1 MLIRNFCIIA
11 HIDHGKSTLADRL
24 MEITGTVEKREMEE
38 QKLDSMDLERERG
51 ITIKL
56 TPVRM
61 EWKWVELNLIDT
73 PGHVDFQYEVSRSL
87 ASVEW
92 AILVV
97 DATQG
102 IEAQTLSNV
111 YLAMENDLEII
122 PVLNKIDLPSAD
134 VERVSEEVIN
144 LLGCKKEDIICVSA
158 KTGMNVESVLDAV
171 LERLPKPKYLTPTP
185 SPEGEGSIM
194 VPSPFSEGEGG
205 RGWGGTY
212 ALIFD
217 SQYDS
222 YKGVVVYLKLFSW
235 EIKKWDKLEFI
246 NTGAKIE
253 AIEVGCFK
261 PKYHSTGV
269 LHEGEIGYVVTGLK
283 SISEARVGDTVF
295 AGAQESKY
303 AIKGFKRITPYIF
316 AGIYPV
322 DTDEYPKMKDAME
335 KLQLNDS
342 SLVTEH
348 EASPALGYGFR
359 CGFLGLLH
367 LDIVKERL
375 WREHDMDV
383 IITSPQVTYKVL
395 IGGDKRGDYPRAS
408 PELVHLI
415 PNPSPK
421 GEGDEKMVYRPLS
434 EGEGVGGWGICTYL
448 WISNPE
454 DLPKPGTYI
463 HIEEPIAKVEMI
475 TPNEYIGN
483 LMNLAMERRGVFK
496 NQTYLDANRVV
507 LHYEIP
513 MAEIVG
519 DFYDDLKSLSSGYA
533 SLHYEPLRH
542 KMDDIVKL
550 DIRVAGE
557 NVDAFSALVHRARA
571 RTIGGRICEKLKENI
586 PKAQFAIAIQ
596 AAVGNDVVA
605 REDISA
611 LRKDVTA
618 KLYGG
623 DITRKRKL
631 LEKQKEGKKKMKQFG
646 RVSIPSETFVNI
658 LKK

>member
-1 MLIRNFCIIA
+1 MSKSTSIRNFCIIA

-87 ASVEW
+87 ASVEG

-111 YLAMENDLEII
+111 YLAIDNELEII

-144 LLGCKKEDIICVSA
+144 LLGCKKEDIIPVSA
-158 KTGMNVESVLDAV
+158 KTGMNVEAVLDAV
-171 LERLPKPKYLTPTP
+171 LERVPEPKKLSRESDLLPHESTDNESGVTK
-185 SPEGEGSIM
+185 
-194 VPSPFSEGEGG
+194 
-205 RGWGGTY
+205 

-222 YKGVVVYLKLFSW
+222 YKGVVVYLKLFSG

-253 AIEVGCFK
+253 ALEVGCFK
-261 PKYHSTGV
+261 PKYHPTGV

-283 SISEARVGDTVF
+283 SISDARVGDTVF
-295 AGAQESKY
+295 SGTPESKN

-316 AGIYPV
+316 AGVYPV

-348 EASPALGYGFR
+348 EASPALGYWFR

-395 IGGDKRGDYPRAS
+395 IGGDKRSDYPRAN
-408 PELVHLI
+408 PELV
-415 PNPSPK
+415 
-421 GEGDEKMVYRPLS
+421 EFEWRT
-434 EGEGVGGWGICTYL
+434 CTYL

-483 LMNLAMERRGVFK
+483 LMNLAMERRWVFK
-496 NQTYLDANRVV
+496 NQIYLDAGRVI

-513 MAEIVG
+513 MAELVG
-519 DFYDDLKSLSSGYA
+519 DYYDDLKSLSSGYA
-533 SLHYEPLRH
+533 SLHYEPLRY

-557 NVDAFSALVHRARA
+557 PVDAFSMLVHRTRA

>member
-1 MLIRNFCIIA
+1 MSKPTSIRNFCIIA

-24 MEITGTVEKREMEE
+24 MEITGTLEKREI
-38 QKLDSMDLERERG
+38 QSQTLDNMDLERERG

-97 DATQG
+97 DATQW

-111 YLAMENDLEII
+111 YLAIENNLEII

-144 LLGCKKEDIICVSA
+144 LLGCKREDIIPVSA
-158 KTGMNVESVLDAV
+158 KTWVNVEAILDAV
-171 LERLPKPKYLTPTP
+171 LDRIPEPKKL
-185 SPEGEGSIM
+185 SRI
-194 VPSPFSEGEGG
+194 SELLVHES
-205 RGWGGTY
+205 TDNEANITK

-217 SQYDS
+217 SQYDP
-222 YKGVVVYLKLFSW
+222 YKGVVVYLKLFSG

-253 AIEVGCFK
+253 VLEVGCFR
-261 PKYHSTGV
+261 PKYTPREA
-269 LHEGEIGYVVTGLK
+269 LYEWEIGYVVTGLK
-283 SISEARVGDTVF
+283 SIAEARVGDTVF
-295 AGAQESKY
+295 AGDSESKH
-303 AIKGFKRITPYIF
+303 AIKWFKRITPYIF
-316 AGIYPV
+316 AGIFPV
-322 DTDEYPKMKDAME
+322 ETDEYPKMKDAME

-342 SLVTEH
+342 SLMTEH

-359 CGFLGLLH
+359 AGFLGLLH

-395 IGGDKRGDYPRAS
+395 ITGDKSASYPRAH
-408 PELVHLI
+408 PEVVRYSRDIWGFINTLDDNDI
-415 PNPSPK
+415 RW
-421 GEGDEKMVYRPLS
+421 EGSGSQLADGQIY
-434 EGEGVGGWGICTYL
+434 TYL
-448 WISNPE
+448 YISNPE

-475 TPNEYIGN
+475 TPNDYIGN
-483 LMNLAMERRGVFK
+483 LMNLAQERRWVFK
-496 NQTYLDANRVV
+496 NQTYLDAGRVV

-513 MAEIVG
+513 MSELVW

-533 SLHYEPLRH
+533 SLHYEPLRY
-542 KMDDIVKL
+542 KMDDIVKM
-550 DIRVAGE
+550 DIRVAGDI
-557 NVDAFSALVHRARA
+557 VDAFSMMVHRTRA
-571 RTIGGRICEKLKENI
+571 RYLGGRICEKLKENI

-618 KLYGG
+618 KLYGW

-646 RVSIPSETFVNI
+646 KVSIPSETFVNI

>member
-1 MLIRNFCIIA
+1 MSKPTSIRNFCIIA

-24 MEITGTVEKREMEE
+24 MEITGTLQKREM
-38 QKLDSMDLERERG
+38 QSQTLDQMDLERERG

-61 EWKWVELNLIDT
+61 EWQWVELNLIDT

-111 YLAMENDLEII
+111 YLAMENDLQII
-122 PVLNKIDLPSAD
+122 PVLNKIDLPSSD
-134 VERVSEEVIN
+134 VERVSEEVMN
-144 LLGCKKEDIICVSA
+144 LLGCKREDIICVSA
-158 KTGMNVESVLDAV
+158 KTGENVESILDAV
-171 LERLPKPKYLTPTP
+171 IDRIPEPRKLSITSELLPFESTDNQIWVTK
-185 SPEGEGSIM
+185 
-194 VPSPFSEGEGG
+194 
-205 RGWGGTY
+205 

-217 SQYDS
+217 SQYDP
-222 YKGVVVYLKLFSW
+222 YKGVVVYLKLFSG
-235 EIKKWDKLEFI
+235 EIRKWNKLEFI

-253 AIEVGCFK
+253 ALEVGCFR
-261 PKYHSTGV
+261 PKYTPREA
-269 LHEGEIGYVVTGLK
+269 LYEGEIGYVVTGLK
-283 SISEARVGDTVF
+283 SIIDARVGDTVF
-295 AGAQESKY
+295 VGPPESKA
-303 AIKGFKRITPYIF
+303 AIKWFKKITPYIY
-316 AGIYPV
+316 AGIFPV
-322 DTDEYPKMKDAME
+322 ETDEYPKMKDAME
-335 KLQLNDS
+335 KLMLNDS
-342 SLVTEH
+342 SLVAEH

-359 CGFLGLLH
+359 CGFLWLLH

-375 WREHDMDV
+375 WREYDMDV
-383 IITSPQVTYKVL
+383 IITSPQVTYRLL
-395 IGGDKRGDYPRAS
+395 IWGDKVALYPRARG
-408 PELVHLI
+408 ELIEH
-415 PNPSPK
+415 
-421 GEGDEKMVYRPLS
+421 
-434 EGEGVGGWGICTYL
+434 GGRECTYL
-448 WISNPE
+448 YISNPE
-454 DLPKPGTYI
+454 DVPKPGTYI

-483 LMNLAMERRGVFK
+483 LMWLAQERRWVFK
-496 NQTYLDANRVV
+496 NQTNLDANRVI

-513 MAEIVG
+513 MSELVG
-519 DFYDDLKSLSSGYA
+519 DYYDDLKSLSSGYA
-533 SLHYEPLRH
+533 SLHYEPIRF
-542 KMDDIVKL
+542 KIDDIVKM
-550 DIRVAGE
+550 DIRVAGDIVE
-557 NVDAFSALVHRARA
+557 AFSMMAHRG
-571 RTIGGRICEKLKENI
+571 RTRYLGGRICEKLKENI

-596 AAVGNDVVA
+596 AVVGVDVVA
-605 REDISA
+605 REDLSA

-618 KLYGG
+618 KLYGW

>member
-1 MLIRNFCIIA
+1 
-11 HIDHGKSTLADRL
+11 
-24 MEITGTVEKREMEE
+24 MEITGTLQKREL
-38 QKLDSMDLERERG
+38 QSQTLDQMDLERERG

-61 EWKWVELNLIDT
+61 EWRWVELNLIDT

-111 YLAMENDLEII
+111 YLAMENDLTII

-134 VERVSEEVIN
+134 VDRVSEEVMN

-158 KTGMNVESVLDAV
+158 KTGVNVESILDEILKRMPEPKKLDKNSDFV
-171 LERLPKPKYLTPTP
+171 PISSPPLENGGDL
-185 SPEGEGSIM
+185 
-194 VPSPFSEGEGG
+194 FSEKIPEDILSQGG
-205 RGWGGTY
+205 IQKETVKW
-212 ALIFD
+212 LIFD
-217 SQYDS
+217 SQYDP
-222 YKGVVVYLKLFSW
+222 YKWVVVYLKLFSW
-235 EIKKWDKLEFI
+235 EIRKWDKLEFI

-253 AIEVGCFK
+253 ALEVGCFR
-261 PKYHSTGV
+261 PKYSPTEA
-269 LHEGEIGYVVTGLK
+269 LYEWEIGYVVTGLK
-283 SISEARVGDTVF
+283 SIAEAKVGDTIF
-295 AGAQESKY
+295 AGPTEEKK
-303 AIKGFKRITPYIF
+303 AIKGFKKITPYIY
-316 AGIYPV
+316 AGIFPV
-322 DTDEYPKMKDAME
+322 ETDEYPKMKDAME

-375 WREHDMDV
+375 WREYDMDV
-383 IITSPQVTYKVL
+383 IITSPQVTYKLL
-395 IGGDKRGDYPRAS
+395 IWGDKVALYPRARG
-408 PELVHLI
+408 ELIEHQ
-415 PNPSPK
+415 
-421 GEGDEKMVYRPLS
+421 GRTA
-434 EGEGVGGWGICTYL
+434 TYL
-448 WISNPE
+448 YISNPE
-454 DLPKPGTYI
+454 DVPSPGTYI
-463 HIEEPIAKVEMI
+463 HIEEPIARVEMI
-475 TPNEYIGN
+475 TPNAYIGN
-483 LMNLAMERRGVFK
+483 LMSLAQERRWVFR
-496 NQTYLDANRVV
+496 NQTSLDANRVI
-507 LHYEIP
+507 LHYDIP
-513 MAEIVG
+513 MSELVG
-519 DFYDDLKSLSSGYA
+519 DYYDDLKSLSSGYA
-533 SLHYEPLRH
+533 SLHYEPTGYQE
-542 KMDDIVKL
+542 DDIVKM
-550 DIRVAGE
+550 DIRVAGDIVE
-557 NVDAFSALVHRARA
+557 AFSMMVHRG
-571 RTIGGRICEKLKENI
+571 RTRYLGGRICEKLKENI

-596 AAVGNDVVA
+596 AVVGADVVA

-618 KLYGG
+618 KLYGW

-631 LEKQKEGKKKMKQFG
+631 LEKQKEWKKKMKQFG

>member
-1 MLIRNFCIIA
+1 MSKPTSIRNFCISA

-24 MEITGTVEKREMEE
+24 MEITGTLQKREL
-38 QKLDSMDLERERG
+38 QSQTLDQMDLERERG

-87 ASVEW
+87 ASVEG

-111 YLAMENDLEII
+111 YLAMENDLTII

-134 VERVSEEVIN
+134 VDRVSEEVMN
-144 LLGCKKEDIICVSA
+144 LLGCKKEDIIAVSA
-158 KTGMNVESVLDAV
+158 KTWINVEAILEEVIRVIPEPRKLDKDSNLV
-171 LERLPKPKYLTPTP
+171 MEYGEWDP
-185 SPEGEGSIM
+185 STG
-194 VPSPFSEGEGG
+194 V
-205 RGWGGTY
+205 TK

-217 SQYDS
+217 SQYDP
-222 YKGVVVYLKLFSW
+222 YKGVVVFLKLFSG

-246 NTGAKIE
+246 NTGAKVE
-253 AIEVGCFK
+253 ALEVGCFR
-261 PKYHSTGV
+261 PKYSPTGV
-269 LHEGEIGYVVTGLK
+269 LYEGEIGYVVTGLK
-283 SISEARVGDTVF
+283 SIIDARVGDTVY
-295 AGAQESKY
+295 AGAPEYKNP
-303 AIKGFKRITPYIF
+303 IKGFKKITPYIY
-316 AGIYPV
+316 AGIFPV
-322 DTDEYPKMKDAME
+322 ETDEYPKMKDAME
-335 KLQLNDS
+335 KLMLNDS
-342 SLVTEH
+342 SLVAEH

-375 WREHDMDV
+375 WREYDMDV
-383 IITSPQVTYKVL
+383 IITSPQVTYKLL
-395 IGGDKRGDYPRAS
+395 IWGDKVALYPRARG
-408 PELVHLI
+408 ELVEFQ
-415 PNPSPK
+415 
-421 GEGDEKMVYRPLS
+421 GRE
-434 EGEGVGGWGICTYL
+434 CTYL
-448 WISNPE
+448 YISNPE
-454 DLPKPGTYI
+454 DVPKPGTYI

-483 LMNLAMERRGVFK
+483 LMWLAQERRWVFK
-496 NQTYLDANRVV
+496 NQTNLDANRVI

-513 MAEIVG
+513 MSELVG
-519 DFYDDLKSLSSGYA
+519 DYYDDLKSLSSGYA
-533 SLHYEPLRH
+533 SLHYEPIRF
-542 KMDDIVKL
+542 KMDDIVKM
-550 DIRVAGE
+550 DIRVAGDI
-557 NVDAFSALVHRARA
+557 VDAFSMMAHRG
-571 RTIGGRICEKLKENI
+571 RTRYLGGRICEKLKENI
-586 PKAQFAIAIQ
+586 PKAQFPIAIQ
-596 AAVGNDVVA
+596 AVVGADVVA

-618 KLYGG
+618 KLYGW

>member
-1 MLIRNFCIIA
+1 MPKPTSIRNFCIIA

-24 MEITGTVEKREMEE
+24 MEITGTLQKREM
-38 QKLDSMDLERERG
+38 QSQTLDQMDLERERG

-111 YLAMENDLEII
+111 YLAMENDLTII

-134 VERVSEEVIN
+134 VERVSEEVMN
-144 LLGCKKEDIICVSA
+144 LLGCKREDIIPVSA
-158 KTGMNVESVLDAV
+158 KTGVNVEAILEEVIRLIPEPKKLDKESNLV
-171 LERLPKPKYLTPTP
+171 TEY
-185 SPEGEGSIM
+185 GEFDPDSW
-194 VPSPFSEGEGG
+194 V
-205 RGWGGTY
+205 TK

-217 SQYDS
+217 SQYDP
-222 YKGVVVYLKLFSW
+222 YKWVVVYLKLFSGD
-235 EIKKWDKLEFI
+235 IKKWDKLEFI
-246 NTGAKIE
+246 NTGAKVE
-253 AIEVGCFK
+253 ALEVGCFR
-261 PKYHSTGV
+261 PKYSPTEA
-269 LHEGEIGYVVTGLK
+269 LYEWEIGYVVTWLK
-283 SISEARVGDTVF
+283 SIAEARVGDTVF
-295 AGAQESKY
+295 SGAPEYKY
-303 AIKGFKRITPYIF
+303 AIKGFKKITPYIY
-316 AGIYPV
+316 AGIFPV
-322 DTDEYPKMKDAME
+322 ETDEYPKMKDAME
-335 KLQLNDS
+335 KLMLNDS
-342 SLVTEH
+342 SLIAEH

-359 CGFLGLLH
+359 CWFLGLLH

-375 WREHDMDV
+375 WREYDMDV
-383 IITSPQVTYKVL
+383 IITSPQVTYKL
-395 IGGDKRGDYPRAS
+395 LTWGDKVALYPRARG
-408 PELVHLI
+408 ELI
-415 PNPSPK
+415 EYQ
-421 GEGDEKMVYRPLS
+421 GRE
-434 EGEGVGGWGICTYL
+434 CTYL
-448 WISNPE
+448 YISNPE
-454 DLPKPGTYI
+454 DVPKPGTYI

-483 LMNLAMERRGVFK
+483 LMGLAQERRWVFK
-496 NQTYLDANRVV
+496 NQTNLDANRVI

-513 MAEIVG
+513 MSELVG
-519 DFYDDLKSLSSGYA
+519 DYYDDLKSLSSGYA
-533 SLHYEPLRH
+533 SLHYEPIRF
-542 KMDDIVKL
+542 KQDDIVKM
-550 DIRVAGE
+550 DIRVAGDIVE
-557 NVDAFSALVHRARA
+557 AFSMMAHRG
-571 RTIGGRICEKLKENI
+571 RTRYLGGRICAKLKENI
-586 PKAQFAIAIQ
+586 PKAQFPIAIQ
-596 AAVGNDVVA
+596 AVVGADVVA

-618 KLYGG
+618 KLYWW

-631 LEKQKEGKKKMKQFG
+631 LEKQKEWKKKMKQFG

>member
-1 MLIRNFCIIA
+1 
-11 HIDHGKSTLADRL
+11 
-24 MEITGTVEKREMEE
+24 MEITGTLEKREI
-38 QKLDSMDLERERG
+38 QSQTLDNMDLERERG

-61 EWKWVELNLIDT
+61 EWQWVELNLIDT

-97 DATQG
+97 DASQG

-134 VERVSEEVIN
+134 VERVSEEVMN
-144 LLGCKKEDIICVSA
+144 LLGCKREDIIPVSA
-158 KTGMNVESVLDAV
+158 KTGINVEAILDAV
-171 LERLPKPKYLTPTP
+171 IERIPEPKKL
-185 SPEGEGSIM
+185 SRE
-194 VPSPFSEGEGG
+194 SELLVHES
-205 RGWGGTY
+205 TDNETEVTK

-217 SQYDS
+217 SQYDP

-235 EIKKWDKLEFI
+235 EIKKWNKLEFI

-253 AIEVGCFK
+253 VLEVGCFR
-261 PKYHSTGV
+261 PKYTPREA
-269 LHEGEIGYVVTGLK
+269 LYEWEIGYVVTGLK
-283 SISEARVGDTVF
+283 SIAEARVGDTVF
-295 AGAQESKY
+295 SWPTESKH
-303 AIKGFKRITPYIF
+303 AIKWFKRITPYIF
-316 AGIYPV
+316 AGIFPV
-322 DTDEYPKMKDAME
+322 ETDEYPKMKDAME
-335 KLQLNDS
+335 KLMLNDS

-395 IGGDKRGDYPRAS
+395 IQWDKSADYPRAH
-408 PELVHLI
+408 PEVVRYSRDI
-415 PNPSPK
+415 GGFINVTDDNDIRW
-421 GEGDEKMVYRPLS
+421 EGNGGQLADGQVY
-434 EGEGVGGWGICTYL
+434 TYL
-448 WISNPE
+448 YISNPE
-454 DLPKPGTYI
+454 DLPKPGTYV

-483 LMNLAMERRGVFK
+483 LMNLAQERRWIFK

-507 LHYEIP
+507 LHYEVP
-513 MAEIVG
+513 MSELVW

-533 SLHYEPLRH
+533 SLHYEPLRY
-542 KMDDIVKL
+542 KMDDIVKM

-557 NVDAFSALVHRARA
+557 VVDAFSAMVHRTRA
-571 RTIGGRICEKLKENI
+571 RYLGGRICEKLKENI

-631 LEKQKEGKKKMKQFG
+631 LEKQKEWKKKMKQFG
-646 RVSIPSETFVNI
+646 KVSIPSETFVNI

>member
-1 MLIRNFCIIA
+1 
-11 HIDHGKSTLADRL
+11 
-24 MEITGTVEKREMEE
+24 
-38 QKLDSMDLERERG
+38 
-51 ITIKL
+51 
-56 TPVRM
+56 M
-61 EWKWVELNLIDT
+61 EWRWVELNLIDT

-111 YLAMENDLEII
+111 YLAMENDLTII
-122 PVLNKIDLPSAD
+122 PVLNKIDLPSSD
-134 VERVSEEVIN
+134 VERVSEEVMN
-144 LLGCKKEDIICVSA
+144 LLGCTREEIIPVSA
-158 KTGMNVESVLDAV
+158 KTGENVETILDAV
-171 LERLPKPKYLTPTP
+171 LGRIPEPRKLSVTSELLPFESVENQTWVTK
-185 SPEGEGSIM
+185 
-194 VPSPFSEGEGG
+194 
-205 RGWGGTY
+205 

-217 SQYDS
+217 SQYDP

-253 AIEVGCFK
+253 CLEVGCFR
-261 PKYHSTGV
+261 PKYTPREA
-269 LHEGEIGYVVTGLK
+269 LYEGEIGYVVTGLK
-283 SISEARVGDTVF
+283 SIVEARVGDTVF
-295 AGAQESKY
+295 AGPADSKY
-303 AIKGFKRITPYIF
+303 AIKGFKKITPYIY
-316 AGIYPV
+316 AGIFPV
-322 DTDEYPKMKDAME
+322 ETDEYPKMKDAME
-335 KLQLNDS
+335 KLMLNDS
-342 SLVTEH
+342 SLVAEH
-348 EASPALGYGFR
+348 EASPALGYWFR

-375 WREHDMDV
+375 WREYDMDV
-383 IITSPQVTYKVL
+383 IITSPQVTYKLL
-395 IGGDKRGDYPRAS
+395 IGGDKVALYPRARG
-408 PELVHLI
+408 ELVEYQ
-415 PNPSPK
+415 
-421 GEGDEKMVYRPLS
+421 GRE
-434 EGEGVGGWGICTYL
+434 CTYL
-448 WISNPE
+448 YISNPE
-454 DLPKPGTYI
+454 DVPKPGTYI

-483 LMNLAMERRGVFK
+483 LMGLAQERRWVFK
-496 NQTYLDANRVV
+496 NQTNLDANRVI

-513 MAEIVG
+513 MSELVG
-519 DFYDDLKSLSSGYA
+519 DYYDDLKSLSSGYA
-533 SLHYEPLRH
+533 SLHYEPIRF
-542 KMDDIVKL
+542 KQDDIVKM
-550 DIRVAGE
+550 DIRVAGDIVE
-557 NVDAFSALVHRARA
+557 AFSMMAHRG
-571 RTIGGRICEKLKENI
+571 RTRYLGGKICEKLKENI

-596 AAVGNDVVA
+596 AVVGADVVA

>member
-1 MLIRNFCIIA
+1 MKPKSIRNFCIIA

-24 MEITGTVEKREMEE
+24 MEISGTVEKREMEE

-61 EWKWVELNLIDT
+61 DWKGTELNLIDT

-87 ASVEW
+87 ASVEG
-92 AILVV
+92 AVLVV

-111 YLAMENDLEII
+111 YLAIENELEII

-134 VERVSEEVIN
+134 VDKVSEEIIS
-144 LLGCKKEDIICVSA
+144 LLGCKKEDILAVSA
-158 KTGMNVESVLDAV
+158 KTGLNVETVLDAIV
-171 LERLPKPKYLTPTP
+171 ERIPEPRKLSKNSEILPHETAENDTESVK
-185 SPEGEGSIM
+185 
-194 VPSPFSEGEGG
+194 
-205 RGWGGTY
+205 

-217 SQYDS
+217 SQYDM
-222 YKGVVVYLKLFSW
+222 YKGVVVYVKLFSG
-235 EIKKWDKLEFI
+235 EIKKGSKLEFI

-253 AIEVGCFK
+253 ALEVGCFK
-261 PKYHSTGV
+261 PKYFPTGV
-269 LHEGEIGYVVTGLK
+269 LYEGEIGYIVTGLK
-283 SISEARVGDTVF
+283 SLQDARVGDTIF
-295 AGAQESKY
+295 AGNPENKH
-303 AIKGFKRITPYIF
+303 AIQGFKSITPYIF

-322 DTDEYPKMKDAME
+322 ETDEYPKMKDAIE

-342 SLVTEH
+342 SLVVEH

-359 CGFLGLLH
+359 AGFLGLLH

-375 WREHDMDV
+375 WREHAMDV

-395 IGGDKRGDYPRAS
+395 IPGDKSAEFPRLH
-408 PELVHLI
+408 PETI
-415 PNPSPK
+415 EF
-421 GEGDEKMVYRPLS
+421 EGK
-434 EGEGVGGWGICTYL
+434 ICTYL
-448 WISNPE
+448 NISNPE
-454 DLPKPGTYI
+454 ELPKPGTYI
-463 HIEEPIAKVEMI
+463 HIEEPIARVEMI
-475 TPNEYIGN
+475 TPNAYIGN
-483 LMNLAMERRGVFK
+483 LMQLAQERRGIFK
-496 NQTYLDANRVV
+496 NQTYLDSDRVI
-507 LHYEIP
+507 LYYEIP
-513 MAEIVG
+513 MSELVG

-533 SLHYEPLRH
+533 SLHYEPFAY
-542 KMDDIVKL
+542 KIDDIVKL
-550 DIRVAGE
+550 DIKVAGE
-557 NVDAFSALVHRARA
+557 NVDAFSMLVHRSRG
-571 RTIGGRICEKLKENI
+571 RHIGGKICEKLKESI

-596 AAVGNDVVA
+596 AAIGNDIIA
-605 REDISA
+605 RENISA

-646 RVSIPSETFVNI
+646 KVSIPSETFVNI

>member
-1 MLIRNFCIIA
+1 MYIYINRSLRKKQITGGFFCISRLFPYDMHMSKSLSIRNFCIIA

-24 MEITGTVEKREMEE
+24 MEITGTLAKREM
-38 QKLDSMDLERERG
+38 QSQTLDNMDLERERG

-111 YLAMENDLEII
+111 YLAMENDLTII

-144 LLGCKKEDIICVSA
+144 LLGCKREDIIPVSA
-158 KTGMNVESVLDAV
+158 KTGLNVEAILEEVIRIIPEPKKLDKESNLVTNYGEHDPSVWV
-171 LERLPKPKYLTPTP
+171 TK
-185 SPEGEGSIM
+185 G
-194 VPSPFSEGEGG
+194 
-205 RGWGGTY
+205 
-212 ALIFD
+212 LIFD
-217 SQYDS
+217 SQYDP

-246 NTGAKIE
+246 NTGAKVE
-253 AIEVGCFK
+253 AIEVWCFR
-261 PKYHSTGV
+261 PKYSPTSI
-269 LHEGEIGYVVTGLK
+269 LYEWEIGYVVTGLK
-283 SISEARVGDTVF
+283 SISEARVGDTVY
-295 AGAQESKY
+295 AGPPEYKY
-303 AIKGFKRITPYIF
+303 AIKGFKKITPYIY
-316 AGIYPV
+316 AGIFPV
-322 DTDEYPKMKDAME
+322 ETDEYPKMKDAME
-335 KLQLNDS
+335 KLMLNDS
-342 SLVTEH
+342 SLVAEH

-375 WREHDMDV
+375 WREYDMDV
-383 IITSPQVTYKVL
+383 IITSPQVTYKLL
-395 IGGDKRGDYPRAS
+395 IGWDKVALYPRARG
-408 PELVHLI
+408 ELV
-415 PNPSPK
+415 
-421 GEGDEKMVYRPLS
+421 EF
-434 EGEGVGGWGICTYL
+434 GWRECTYL
-448 WISNPE
+448 YISNPE
-454 DLPKPGTYI
+454 DVPKPWTYI

-483 LMNLAMERRGVFK
+483 LMGLAQERRGVFK
-496 NQTYLDANRVV
+496 NQTHLDANRVI

-513 MAEIVG
+513 MSELVG
-519 DFYDDLKSLSSGYA
+519 DYYDDLKSLSSWYA
-533 SLHYEPLRH
+533 SLHYEPI
-542 KMDDIVKL
+542 KFKEDDIVKM
-550 DIRVAGE
+550 DIRVAGDI
-557 NVDAFSALVHRARA
+557 VDAFSMMVHRTRA
-571 RTIGGRICEKLKENI
+571 RYLGGRICQKLKDNI

-596 AAVGNDVVA
+596 AVVGADVVA
-605 REDISA
+605 REDLSA

-618 KLYGG
+618 KLYGW

-631 LEKQKEGKKKMKQFG
+631 LDKQKEWKKKMKQFG

>member
-1 MLIRNFCIIA
+1 MRPTSIRNFCIIA

-24 MEITGTVEKREMEE
+24 MEISWTLEKREI
-38 QKLDSMDLERERG
+38 QSQTLDNMDLERERG

-61 EWKWVELNLIDT
+61 EWKGVELNLIDT

-87 ASVEW
+87 ASVEG

-97 DATQG
+97 DATQW

-111 YLAMENDLEII
+111 YLAIENDLEII

-134 VERVSEEVIN
+134 VDRVSEEVVN
-144 LLGCKKEDIICVSA
+144 LLWCKKEDIICVSA

-171 LERLPKPKYLTPTP
+171 VERVPEPKKLSRTSELLPHNSTENEPDAKK
-185 SPEGEGSIM
+185 
-194 VPSPFSEGEGG
+194 
-205 RGWGGTY
+205 

-222 YKGVVVYLKLFSW
+222 YKWVVTYLKLFSG
-235 EIKKWDKLEFI
+235 EIKKWDKLELI
-246 NTGAKIE
+246 HTGAKIE
-253 AIEVGCFK
+253 ALEVGCFR
-261 PKYHSTGV
+261 PKYSPTNI
-269 LHEGEIGYVVTGLK
+269 LYEGEIGYVVTGLK
-283 SISEARVGDTVF
+283 SIVDARVGDTVF
-295 AGAQESKY
+295 SGPAESKY
-303 AIKGFKRITPYIF
+303 GIKGFKKITPYIF
-316 AGIYPV
+316 AWVYPI
-322 DTDEYPKMKDAME
+322 DTDEYPKMKDAIE

-375 WREHDMDV
+375 WREHNMDV
-383 IITSPQVTYKVL
+383 IITSPQVTYKIL
-395 IGGDKRGDYPRAS
+395 IAGDKVAAYPRCN
-408 PELVHLI
+408 PELVEY
-415 PNPSPK
+415 
-421 GEGDEKMVYRPLS
+421 EGKT
-434 EGEGVGGWGICTYL
+434 CTYI

-454 DLPKPGTYI
+454 DLPKPGNYI

-483 LMNLAMERRGVFK
+483 LMGLAQERRGIFK
-496 NQTYLDANRVV
+496 NQTYLDAGRVV

-513 MAEIVG
+513 MAELVG
-519 DFYDDLKSLSSGYA
+519 DYYDDLKSLSSGYA
-533 SLHYEPLRH
+533 SLHYEPLNY
-542 KMDDIVKL
+542 KIDDIAKL
-550 DIRVAGE
+550 DIIVAGE
-557 NVDAFSALVHRARA
+557 PVDAFAMLVHRSRG
-571 RTIGGRICEKLKENI
+571 RTVGGRICEKLKEEI

-596 AAVGNDVVA
+596 AAIGGQIVA

-631 LEKQKEGKKKMKQFG
+631 LEKQKEWKKKMKQFG

>member
-1 MLIRNFCIIA
+1 
-11 HIDHGKSTLADRL
+11 
-24 MEITGTVEKREMEE
+24 
-38 QKLDSMDLERERG
+38 
-51 ITIKL
+51 
-56 TPVRM
+56 M
-61 EWKWVELNLIDT
+61 EWKGIELNLIDT

-87 ASVEW
+87 ASVEG

-97 DATQG
+97 DATQW

-111 YLAMENDLEII
+111 YLAIENDLEII

-134 VERVSEEVIN
+134 VERVSEEIIN
-144 LLGCKKEDIICVSA
+144 LLGCKKEDILSVSA
-158 KTGMNVESVLDAV
+158 KTGLNVESVLDAV
-171 LERLPKPKYLTPTP
+171 IARVPEPKKLSRTSELLPHESNENEPAAKK
-185 SPEGEGSIM
+185 
-194 VPSPFSEGEGG
+194 
-205 RGWGGTY
+205 

-222 YKGVVVYLKLFSW
+222 YKWVVTYLKLFSG
-235 EIKKWDKLEFI
+235 EIRKGDKLELI
-246 NTGAKIE
+246 NTGAKME
-253 AIEVGCFK
+253 ALEVGCFR
-261 PKYHSTGV
+261 PKYSPTNV
-269 LHEGEIGYVVTGLK
+269 LYEGEIGYVVTGLK
-283 SISEARVGDTVF
+283 SIIDARVGDTVF
-295 AGAQESKY
+295 SGPEESKH
-303 AIKGFKRITPYIF
+303 AITGFKRITPYIF
-316 AGIYPV
+316 AGVYPV
-322 DTDEYPKMKDAME
+322 DTDEYPKMKDAVE

-375 WREHDMDV
+375 WREHGMDV

-395 IGGDKRGDYPRAS
+395 ITGDKVAAYPRCN
-408 PELVHLI
+408 PELI
-415 PNPSPK
+415 EF
-421 GEGDEKMVYRPLS
+421 EGRT
-434 EGEGVGGWGICTYL
+434 CTYI

-483 LMNLAMERRGVFK
+483 LMNLSQERRGVFK

-513 MAEIVG
+513 MSELVG

-533 SLHYEPLRH
+533 SLHYEPI
-542 KMDDIVKL
+542 KYKIDDIVKM
-550 DIRVAGE
+550 DIRVAWDV
-557 NVDAFSALVHRARA
+557 VDAFSMMVHRARG
-571 RTIGGRICEKLKENI
+571 RTLGGRICEKLKDNI

-596 AAVGNDVVA
+596 AAIGNDVIA

-646 RVSIPSETFVNI
+646 RVSIPSETFINI

>member
-1 MLIRNFCIIA
+1 
-11 HIDHGKSTLADRL
+11 
-24 MEITGTVEKREMEE
+24 MEISWTLEKREI
-38 QKLDSMDLERERG
+38 QSQTLDNMDLERERG

-61 EWKWVELNLIDT
+61 EWKGVELNLIDT

-87 ASVEW
+87 ASVEG

-97 DATQG
+97 DATQW

-111 YLAMENDLEII
+111 YLAIENDLEII

-134 VERVSEEVIN
+134 VDRVSEEVVN
-144 LLGCKKEDIICVSA
+144 LLWCKKEDIICVSA
-158 KTGMNVESVLDAV
+158 KTGMNVESVLNAVVERVPEPKKLSRTSELLPHNSTENEPDA
-171 LERLPKPKYLTPTP
+171 KK
-185 SPEGEGSIM
+185 
-194 VPSPFSEGEGG
+194 
-205 RGWGGTY
+205 

-222 YKGVVVYLKLFSW
+222 YKWVVTYLKLFSG
-235 EIKKWDKLEFI
+235 EIKKWDKLELI
-246 NTGAKIE
+246 HTGAKIE
-253 AIEVGCFK
+253 ALEVGCFR
-261 PKYHSTGV
+261 PKYSPTNI
-269 LHEGEIGYVVTGLK
+269 LYEGEIGYVVTGLK
-283 SISEARVGDTVF
+283 SIVDARVGDTVF
-295 AGAQESKY
+295 SGPAESKY
-303 AIKGFKRITPYIF
+303 GIKGFKKITPYIF
-316 AGIYPV
+316 AWVYPI
-322 DTDEYPKMKDAME
+322 DTDEYPKMKDAIE

-375 WREHDMDV
+375 WREHNMDV
-383 IITSPQVTYKVL
+383 IITSPQVTYKIL
-395 IGGDKRGDYPRAS
+395 IAGDKVAAYPRCN
-408 PELVHLI
+408 PELVEY
-415 PNPSPK
+415 
-421 GEGDEKMVYRPLS
+421 EGKT
-434 EGEGVGGWGICTYL
+434 CTYI

-454 DLPKPGTYI
+454 DLPKPGNYI

-483 LMNLAMERRGVFK
+483 LMGLAQERRGIFK
-496 NQTYLDANRVV
+496 NQTYLDAGRVV

-513 MAEIVG
+513 MAELVG
-519 DFYDDLKSLSSGYA
+519 DYYDDLKSLSSGYA
-533 SLHYEPLRH
+533 SLHYEPLNY
-542 KMDDIVKL
+542 KIDDIAKL
-550 DIRVAGE
+550 DIIVAGE
-557 NVDAFSALVHRARA
+557 PVDAFAMLVHRSRG
-571 RTIGGRICEKLKENI
+571 RTVGGRICEKLKEEI

-596 AAVGNDVVA
+596 AAIGGQIVA

-631 LEKQKEGKKKMKQFG
+631 LEKQKEWKKKMKQFG

>member
-1 MLIRNFCIIA
+1 MKPKSIRNFCIIA

-24 MEITGTVEKREMEE
+24 MEISGTVEKREMEE

-61 EWKWVELNLIDT
+61 DWKGTELNLIDT

-87 ASVEW
+87 ASVEG
-92 AILVV
+92 AVLVV

-111 YLAMENDLEII
+111 YLAIENELEII

-134 VERVSEEVIN
+134 VDKVSEEIIS
-144 LLGCKKEDIICVSA
+144 LLGCKKEDILAVSA
-158 KTGMNVESVLDAV
+158 KTGLNVETVLDAIV
-171 LERLPKPKYLTPTP
+171 ERIPEPRKLSKNSEILPHETAENDTESVK
-185 SPEGEGSIM
+185 
-194 VPSPFSEGEGG
+194 
-205 RGWGGTY
+205 

-217 SQYDS
+217 SQYDM
-222 YKGVVVYLKLFSW
+222 YKGVVVYVKLFSG
-235 EIKKWDKLEFI
+235 EIKKGSKLEFI

-253 AIEVGCFK
+253 ALEVGCFK
-261 PKYHSTGV
+261 PKYFPTGV
-269 LHEGEIGYVVTGLK
+269 LYEGEIGYIVTGLK
-283 SISEARVGDTVF
+283 SLQDARVGDTIF
-295 AGAQESKY
+295 AGNPENKH
-303 AIKGFKRITPYIF
+303 AIQGFKSITPYIF

-322 DTDEYPKMKDAME
+322 ETDEYPKMKDAIE

-342 SLVTEH
+342 SLVVEH

-359 CGFLGLLH
+359 AGFLGLLH

-375 WREHDMDV
+375 WREHAMDV

-395 IGGDKRGDYPRAS
+395 VPGDKSAEFPRLH
-408 PELVHLI
+408 PETI
-415 PNPSPK
+415 EF
-421 GEGDEKMVYRPLS
+421 EGK
-434 EGEGVGGWGICTYL
+434 ICTYL
-448 WISNPE
+448 NISNPE
-454 DLPKPGTYI
+454 ELPKPGTYI
-463 HIEEPIAKVEMI
+463 HIEEPIARVEMI
-475 TPNEYIGN
+475 TPNAYIGN
-483 LMNLAMERRGVFK
+483 LMQLAQERRGIFK
-496 NQTYLDANRVV
+496 NQTYLDSDRVI

-513 MAEIVG
+513 MSELVG

-533 SLHYEPLRH
+533 SLHYEPFAY
-542 KMDDIVKL
+542 KIDDIVKL
-550 DIRVAGE
+550 DIKVAGE
-557 NVDAFSALVHRARA
+557 NVDAFSMLVHRSRG
-571 RTIGGRICEKLKENI
+571 RHIGGKICEKLKESI

-596 AAVGNDVVA
+596 AAIGNDIIA
-605 REDISA
+605 RENISA

-646 RVSIPSETFVNI
+646 KVSIPSETFVNI

>member
-1 MLIRNFCIIA
+1 
-11 HIDHGKSTLADRL
+11 
-24 MEITGTVEKREMEE
+24 MEITGTLEKREI
-38 QKLDSMDLERERG
+38 QSQTLDQMDLERERG

-61 EWKWVELNLIDT
+61 EWKWIELNLIDT

-97 DATQG
+97 DASQG

-134 VERVSEEVIN
+134 VERVSAEVMN
-144 LLGCKKEDIICVSA
+144 LLGCKLEDIIPVSA
-158 KTGMNVESVLDAV
+158 KTGMNVSTILDAV
-171 LERLPKPKYLTPTP
+171 IAKIPEPKKLDKNSNFMAVIPIDTGGMIPLSP
-185 SPEGEGSIM
+185 SDVTKST
-194 VPSPFSEGEGG
+194 VK
-205 RGWGGTY
+205 W
-212 ALIFD
+212 LIFD
-217 SQYDS
+217 SQYDT
-222 YKGVVVYLKLFSW
+222 YKWVVVYLKLFSW
-235 EIKKWDKLEFI
+235 EIRKWDKLEFI

-253 AIEVGCFK
+253 ALEVGCFR
-261 PKYHSTGV
+261 PKYSPTNV
-269 LHEGEIGYVVTGLK
+269 LYEGEIGYVVTGLK
-283 SISEARVGDTVF
+283 SISEARVGDTIF
-295 AGAQESKY
+295 AGTNDSKH
-303 AIKGFKRITPYIF
+303 AITGFKRITPYIF
-316 AGIYPV
+316 AGVFPV
-322 DTDEYPKMKDAME
+322 ETDEYPKMKDAME
-335 KLQLNDS
+335 KLQMNDS
-342 SLVTEH
+342 SLVADH

-375 WREHDMDV
+375 WREHGMDV

-395 IGGDKRGDYPRAS
+395 IWGDKCALYPRAT
-408 PELVHLI
+408 PELI
-415 PNPSPK
+415 EW
-421 GEGDEKMVYRPLS
+421 EGHT
-434 EGEGVGGWGICTYL
+434 CTYV

-463 HIEEPIAKVEMI
+463 HIAEPIAKVEMI

-483 LMNLAMERRGVFK
+483 LMALAQERRWVFR
-496 NQTYLDANRVV
+496 NQTYLDASRVV

-513 MAEIVG
+513 MSELVW
-519 DFYDDLKSLSSGYA
+519 DYYDDLKSLSSGYA
-533 SLHYEPLRH
+533 SLHYEPMGY
-542 KMDDIVKL
+542 KIDDIVKM
-550 DIRVAGE
+550 DIRVAGDI
-557 NVDAFSALVHRARA
+557 VDAFSMMAHRT
-571 RTIGGRICEKLKENI
+571 RTRYLGGRICEKLKENI

-596 AAVGNDVVA
+596 AVVGNDVVA

-611 LRKDVTA
+611 MRKDVTA

-631 LEKQKEGKKKMKQFG
+631 LEKQKEGKKKMKQFW

>member
-1 MLIRNFCIIA
+1 MKPKSIRNFCIIA

-24 MEITGTVEKREMEE
+24 MEISGTVEKREMEE

-61 EWKWVELNLIDT
+61 DWKGTELNLIDT

-87 ASVEW
+87 ASVEG
-92 AILVV
+92 AVLVV

-111 YLAMENDLEII
+111 YLAIENELEII

-134 VERVSEEVIN
+134 VDKVSEEIIS
-144 LLGCKKEDIICVSA
+144 LLGCKKEDILAVSA
-158 KTGMNVESVLDAV
+158 KTGLNVETVLDAIV
-171 LERLPKPKYLTPTP
+171 ERIPEPRKLSKNSDILPHETAENDAESVK
-185 SPEGEGSIM
+185 
-194 VPSPFSEGEGG
+194 
-205 RGWGGTY
+205 

-217 SQYDS
+217 SQYDM
-222 YKGVVVYLKLFSW
+222 YKGVVVYVKLFSG
-235 EIKKWDKLEFI
+235 EIKKGSKLEFI

-253 AIEVGCFK
+253 ALEVGCFK
-261 PKYHSTGV
+261 PKYFPTGV
-269 LHEGEIGYVVTGLK
+269 LYEGEIGYIVTGLK
-283 SISEARVGDTVF
+283 SLQDARVGDTIF
-295 AGAQESKY
+295 AGNLENKH
-303 AIKGFKRITPYIF
+303 AIQGFKSITPYIF

-322 DTDEYPKMKDAME
+322 ETDEYPKMKDAIE

-342 SLVTEH
+342 SLVVEH

-359 CGFLGLLH
+359 AGFLGLLH

-375 WREHDMDV
+375 WREHAMDV

-395 IGGDKRGDYPRAS
+395 IPGDKSAEFPRLH
-408 PELVHLI
+408 PETI
-415 PNPSPK
+415 EF
-421 GEGDEKMVYRPLS
+421 EGKT
-434 EGEGVGGWGICTYL
+434 CTYL
-448 WISNPE
+448 NISNPE
-454 DLPKPGTYI
+454 ELPKPGTYI
-463 HIEEPIAKVEMI
+463 HIEEPIARVEMI
-475 TPNEYIGN
+475 TPNAYIGN
-483 LMNLAMERRGVFK
+483 LMQLAQERRGIFK
-496 NQTYLDANRVV
+496 NQTYLDSDRVI

-513 MAEIVG
+513 MSELVG

-533 SLHYEPLRH
+533 SLHYEPFAY
-542 KMDDIVKL
+542 KIDDIVKL
-550 DIRVAGE
+550 DIKVAGE
-557 NVDAFSALVHRARA
+557 NVDAFSMLVHRSRG
-571 RTIGGRICEKLKENI
+571 RHIGGKICEKLKESI

-596 AAVGNDVVA
+596 AAIGNDIIA
-605 REDISA
+605 RENISA

-646 RVSIPSETFVNI
+646 KVSIPSETFVNI

>member
-1 MLIRNFCIIA
+1 
-11 HIDHGKSTLADRL
+11 
-24 MEITGTVEKREMEE
+24 MEITGTLEKREI
-38 QKLDSMDLERERG
+38 QSQTLDQMDLERERG

-111 YLAMENDLEII
+111 YLAMENDLTII

-134 VERVSEEVIN
+134 VERVSEEVVN
-144 LLGCKKEDIICVSA
+144 LLGCKREDIIPVSA
-158 KTGMNVESVLDAV
+158 KTGVNVETILDEVIRLIPEPKKLDNASNFVPVSPPEKGGSPTISAEDRGVGSWTSEQTPQPPLSGGQAV
-171 LERLPKPKYLTPTP
+171 K
-185 SPEGEGSIM
+185 G
-194 VPSPFSEGEGG
+194 
-205 RGWGGTY
+205 
-212 ALIFD
+212 LIFD
-217 SQYDS
+217 SQYDP
-222 YKGVVVYLKLFSW
+222 YKWVVVYLKLFSGQ
-235 EIKKWDKLEFI
+235 IKKWDKLEFI
-246 NTGAKIE
+246 NTGARIE
-253 AIEVGCFK
+253 ALEVGCFR
-261 PKYHSTGV
+261 PKYSPTDV
-269 LHEGEIGYVVTGLK
+269 LYEGEIGYVVTGLK
-283 SISEARVGDTVF
+283 SIVEARVGDTIF
-295 AGAQESKY
+295 SGNPEAKH
-303 AIKGFKRITPYIF
+303 AIKWFKKITPYIY
-316 AGIYPV
+316 AGIFPV
-322 DTDEYPKMKDAME
+322 ETDEYPKMKDAME
-335 KLQLNDS
+335 KLMLNDS
-342 SLVTEH
+342 SLVAEH

-395 IGGDKRGDYPRAS
+395 VNGNKVAEYPRAAG
-408 PELVHLI
+408 ELTVR
-415 PNPSPK
+415 
-421 GEGDEKMVYRPLS
+421 EWRT
-434 EGEGVGGWGICTYL
+434 CTYL
-448 WISNPE
+448 SISNPE

-483 LMNLAMERRGVFK
+483 LMNLAQERRGVFK
-496 NQTYLDANRVV
+496 NQTYLDANRVI

-513 MAEIVG
+513 MSELVG
-519 DFYDDLKSLSSGYA
+519 DYYDDLKSLSSGYA
-533 SLHYEPLRH
+533 SLHYEPIRFQE
-542 KMDDIVKL
+542 DDIVKM
-550 DIRVAGE
+550 DIRVAGDI
-557 NVDAFSALVHRARA
+557 VDAFSMMAHRG
-571 RTIGGRICEKLKENI
+571 RTRYLGGRICEKLKENI
-586 PKAQFAIAIQ
+586 PKAQFTIAIQ
-596 AAVGNDVVA
+596 AVVGNDVVA

>member
-1 MLIRNFCIIA
+1 MSKPSSIRNFCIIA

-24 MEITGTVEKREMEE
+24 MEITGTLEKREIQSQTLDNME
-38 QKLDSMDLERERG
+38 LERERG

-61 EWKWVELNLIDT
+61 EWKWTELNLIDT

-87 ASVEW
+87 ASVEG

-97 DATQG
+97 DASQG

-134 VERVSEEVIN
+134 VERVSEEVMN
-144 LLGCKKEDIICVSA
+144 LLGCKREDIIPVSA
-158 KTGMNVESVLDAV
+158 KTGINVEAILDAV
-171 LERLPKPKYLTPTP
+171 IERIPEPKKL
-185 SPEGEGSIM
+185 SRA
-194 VPSPFSEGEGG
+194 SELLVHESMDNEAGV
-205 RGWGGTY
+205 TK

-217 SQYDS
+217 SQYDP
-222 YKGVVVYLKLFSW
+222 YKGVVVYLKLFSG

-253 AIEVGCFK
+253 VLEVGCFR
-261 PKYHSTGV
+261 PKYTPREA
-269 LHEGEIGYVVTGLK
+269 LYEWEIGYVVTGLK
-283 SISEARVGDTVF
+283 SIAEARVGDTVF
-295 AGAQESKY
+295 SWTIESKN
-303 AIKGFKRITPYIF
+303 AIKWFKRITPYIF
-316 AGIYPV
+316 AGIFPV
-322 DTDEYPKMKDAME
+322 ETDEYPKMKDAME
-335 KLQLNDS
+335 KLMLNDS

-395 IGGDKRGDYPRAS
+395 IQWDKAADYPRAH
-408 PELVHLI
+408 PEVVRYSRDI
-415 PNPSPK
+415 GGFINITDDNDIRW
-421 GEGDEKMVYRPLS
+421 EGSSGQLADGQVY
-434 EGEGVGGWGICTYL
+434 TYL
-448 WISNPE
+448 YISNPE

-475 TPNEYIGN
+475 TPNDYIGN
-483 LMNLAMERRGVFK
+483 LMNLAQERRWIFK

-513 MAEIVG
+513 MSELVG

-533 SLHYEPLRH
+533 SLHYEPLRY
-542 KMDDIVKL
+542 KMDDIVKM

-557 NVDAFSALVHRARA
+557 VVDAFSAMVHRTRA
-571 RTIGGRICEKLKENI
+571 RYLGGRICEKLKENI

-646 RVSIPSETFVNI
+646 KVSIPSETFVNI

>member
-1 MLIRNFCIIA
+1 MKPKSIRNFCIIA

-24 MEITGTVEKREMEE
+24 MEISGTVEKREMEE

-61 EWKWVELNLIDT
+61 DWKGTELNLIDT

-87 ASVEW
+87 ASVEG
-92 AILVV
+92 AVLVV

-111 YLAMENDLEII
+111 YLAIENELEII

-134 VERVSEEVIN
+134 VDKVSEEIIS
-144 LLGCKKEDIICVSA
+144 LLGCKKEDILAVSA
-158 KTGMNVESVLDAV
+158 KTGLNVETVLDAIV
-171 LERLPKPKYLTPTP
+171 ERIPEPRKLSKNSEILPHETAENDTESVK
-185 SPEGEGSIM
+185 
-194 VPSPFSEGEGG
+194 
-205 RGWGGTY
+205 

-217 SQYDS
+217 SQYDM
-222 YKGVVVYLKLFSW
+222 YKGVVVYVKLFSG
-235 EIKKWDKLEFI
+235 EIKKGSKLEFI

-253 AIEVGCFK
+253 ALEVGCFK
-261 PKYHSTGV
+261 PKYFPTGV
-269 LHEGEIGYVVTGLK
+269 LYEGEIGYIVTGLK
-283 SISEARVGDTVF
+283 SLQDARVGDTIF
-295 AGAQESKY
+295 AGNPENKH
-303 AIKGFKRITPYIF
+303 AIQGFKSITPYIF

-322 DTDEYPKMKDAME
+322 ETDEYPKMKDAIE

-342 SLVTEH
+342 SLVVEH

-359 CGFLGLLH
+359 AGFLGLLH

-375 WREHDMDV
+375 WREHAMDV

-395 IGGDKRGDYPRAS
+395 IPGDKSAEFPRLH
-408 PELVHLI
+408 PETI
-415 PNPSPK
+415 EF
-421 GEGDEKMVYRPLS
+421 EGK
-434 EGEGVGGWGICTYL
+434 ICTYL
-448 WISNPE
+448 HISNPE
-454 DLPKPGTYI
+454 ELPKPGTYI
-463 HIEEPIAKVEMI
+463 HIEEPIARVEMI
-475 TPNEYIGN
+475 TPNAYIGN
-483 LMNLAMERRGVFK
+483 LMQLAQERRGIFK
-496 NQTYLDANRVV
+496 NQTYLDSDRVI

-513 MAEIVG
+513 MSELVG

-533 SLHYEPLRH
+533 SLHYEPFAY
-542 KMDDIVKL
+542 KIDDIVKL
-550 DIRVAGE
+550 DIKVAGE
-557 NVDAFSALVHRARA
+557 NVDAFSMLVHRSRG
-571 RTIGGRICEKLKENI
+571 RHIGGKICEKLKESI

-596 AAVGNDVVA
+596 AAIGNDIIA
-605 REDISA
+605 RENISA

-646 RVSIPSETFVNI
+646 KVSIPSETFVNI

>member
-1 MLIRNFCIIA
+1 MPKPTSIRNFCIIA

-24 MEITGTVEKREMEE
+24 MEITGTLQKREM
-38 QKLDSMDLERERG
+38 QSQTLDQMDLERERG

-61 EWKWVELNLIDT
+61 EWKGVELNLIDT

-87 ASVEW
+87 ASVEG

-111 YLAMENDLEII
+111 YLAMENDLTII

-134 VERVSEEVIN
+134 VERVSEEVMN
-144 LLGCKKEDIICVSA
+144 LLGCKREDIIPVSA
-158 KTGMNVESVLDAV
+158 KTGVNVEAILEEVIRLIPEPKKLDKESN
-171 LERLPKPKYLTPTP
+171 LITEY
-185 SPEGEGSIM
+185 GEFDPDSGVIK
-194 VPSPFSEGEGG
+194 
-205 RGWGGTY
+205 

-217 SQYDS
+217 SQYDP
-222 YKGVVVYLKLFSW
+222 YKGVVVYLKLFSGD
-235 EIKKWDKLEFI
+235 IKKGDKLEFI
-246 NTGAKIE
+246 NTGAKVE
-253 AIEVGCFK
+253 ALEVGCFR
-261 PKYHSTGV
+261 PKYSPTEV
-269 LHEGEIGYVVTGLK
+269 LYEGEIGYVVTGLK
-283 SISEARVGDTVF
+283 SIIEARVGDTVF
-295 AGAQESKY
+295 SGAPQYKY
-303 AIKGFKRITPYIF
+303 AIKGFKKITPYIY
-316 AGIYPV
+316 AGIFPV
-322 DTDEYPKMKDAME
+322 ETDEYPKMKDAME
-335 KLQLNDS
+335 KLMLNDS
-342 SLVTEH
+342 SLIAEH

-375 WREHDMDV
+375 WREYDMDV
-383 IITSPQVTYKVL
+383 IITSPQVTYKLL
-395 IGGDKRGDYPRAS
+395 IGGDKVALYPRARG
-408 PELVHLI
+408 ELI
-415 PNPSPK
+415 EYQ
-421 GEGDEKMVYRPLS
+421 GRE
-434 EGEGVGGWGICTYL
+434 CTYL
-448 WISNPE
+448 YISNPE
-454 DLPKPGTYI
+454 DVPKPGTYI

-483 LMNLAMERRGVFK
+483 LMGLAQERRGVFK
-496 NQTYLDANRVV
+496 NQTNLDANRVI

-513 MAEIVG
+513 MSELVG
-519 DFYDDLKSLSSGYA
+519 DYYDDLKSLSSGYA
-533 SLHYEPLRH
+533 SLHYEPIRF
-542 KMDDIVKL
+542 KQDDIVKM
-550 DIRVAGE
+550 DIRVAGDIVE
-557 NVDAFSALVHRARA
+557 AFSMMAHRG
-571 RTIGGRICEKLKENI
+571 RTRYLGGRICAKLKENI
-586 PKAQFAIAIQ
+586 PKAQFPIAIQ
-596 AAVGNDVVA
+596 AVVGADVVA